1 MEKEN
6 YKSMENM
13 ELHKVLCDRIHETC
27 VRKNKDYGDSAA
39 QTYKKYGMV
48 SYLVRMEDKISRIK
62 SLTFDKHDQLVK
74 DESVL
79 DSLLD
84 LSNYALLAAID
95 LIKED
100 R

>member
-1 MEKEN
+1 
-6 YKSMENM
+6 
-13 ELHKVLCDRIHETC
+13 
-27 VRKNKDYGDSAA
+27 
-39 QTYKKYGMV
+39 MV